1 MASIINLDNAKQ
13 ILDNGM
19 EQAQQLLDD
28 PSKIDG
34 LLMMVEEK
42 CREVPTIGN
51 ALGDIPLMISMI
63 KDYVTKEYPEV
74 SLKVVATLVSAFI
87 YLVKK
92 KDIIPDNVP
101 ILGALDDIAIIAL
114 ALRICQPELLSYKLW
129 REDKLAKAAQ

>member
-13 ILDNGM
+13 ILDSGL
-19 EQAQQLLDD
+19 EQAQQLLND

-101 ILGALDDIAIIAL
+101 ILGALDDIAVIAL